1 MHHFETERNAY
12 ADPEILPN
20 DGGGGGGLGWV

>member
-12 ADPEILPN
+12 ADPEILPD
-20 DGGGGGGLGWV
+20 DGGGDGMGWV